1 VDGEELIFTNKRNAQ
16 QQLEQEYYDTSKV
29 TLELLCIISFNNFKS
44 LATLNTADTKKFLDQ
59 VLGFYTLT
67 EYADICKQLRS
78 DNQSQISLI
87 SNTIEKLESQVK
99 KLEELSNMEVINGD
113 IVSVKQEINSLMVL
127 KDQLTNEFKQE
138 LSIVKDR
145 QKDLNGK
152 KITLVTLGKH
162 KKEEID
168 FIEKGVCPTCG
179 AKIDQSQLEVKK
191 QEREVLLEQYNTI
204 DKQCKEVLEE
214 LVKLDE
220 KYNANVNEFNSKINE
235 SKILLTRLEE
245 QAKRI
250 KINTSEIEII
260 KQNIKGNEELLNKYQ
275 GEDVEWEQL
284 YNILS
289 VQVRSKILQSFIPA
303 LNKNILKYVQRLHLP
318 YIVEFDSN
326 FKCNI
331 SICGMDKDIP
341 VSSLSTGQLKTVDM
355 VIILGV
361 LGTVIGSNGINILFL
376 DELFSNLDAGLRNE
390 MCSVLRESLK
400 PESTIFIISH
410 TDLED
415 KYFDGNIYMKLEVK
429 DFVVNHSA
437 PNADLMVADFV
448 HQNQDKKEVELKF
461 RHALSKVEFLFNTLK
476 DSDATVYVQSLKVEK
491 VLTKSTLTVTENTG
505 TDKATKPILFAWA
518 TPTVEQTFVD
528 DYDKTAAVPVDTEKL
543 DANAELDVKALML
556 TETATNFCTWL
567 VMPQPITNLQV
578 KITYVIG
585 KRQFESIFPLS
596 ATNITAWG
604 ANQYVRYTITLAP
617 NKISFN
623 PSVEDWDQFDAVEDV
638 EGDSN
643 TTGDQDITMQN

>member
-1 VDGEELIFTNKRNAQ
+1 MYIQRIRIENFKSIYDPIEIDFSIVNGFWKISGSVGAGKTSIGEAIIYGLFGSVGGKNQVDLISWGRKHGMIEIWCTSKARNIYIKRELNSYGQSPIYVEVDGEELIFTNKRNAQ

-204 DKQCKEVLEE
+204 DKQCKEVLGE

-220 KYNANVNEFNSKINE
+220 KHNANINEFNSKINE

-429 DFVVNHSA
+429 DQYEKHS
-437 PNADLMVADFV
+437 
-448 HQNQDKKEVELKF
+448 
-461 RHALSKVEFLFNTLK
+461 
-476 DSDATVYVQSLKVEK
+476 
-491 VLTKSTLTVTENTG
+491 
-505 TDKATKPILFAWA
+505 KATI
-518 TPTVEQTFVD
+518 
-528 DYDKTAAVPVDTEKL
+528 EK
-543 DANAELDVKALML
+543 
-556 TETATNFCTWL
+556 
-567 VMPQPITNLQV
+567 
-578 KITYVIG
+578 
-585 KRQFESIFPLS
+585 FEE
-596 ATNITAWG
+596 NH
-604 ANQYVRYTITLAP
+604 
-617 NKISFN
+617 
-623 PSVEDWDQFDAVEDV
+623 
-638 EGDSN
+638 
-643 TTGDQDITMQN
+643 